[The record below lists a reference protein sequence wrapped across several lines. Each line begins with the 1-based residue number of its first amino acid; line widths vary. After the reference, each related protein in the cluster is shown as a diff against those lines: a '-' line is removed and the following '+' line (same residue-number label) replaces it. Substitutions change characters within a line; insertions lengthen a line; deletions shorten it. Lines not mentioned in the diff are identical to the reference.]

1 MGTLTVNSGTYDTSS
16 GSNGAN
22 EAIFNWYGAK
32 SCTINGGTFKGYL
45 YGLQTYE
52 GTTYI
57 NAGSFS
63 GAQWGIMNSGG
74 MTYYKNNGAYS
85 FSGSNLNIFGVS
97 ADLNHAAFY

>member
-1 MGTLTVNSGTYDTSS
+1 MGTLTVNNGTYYTSDT
-16 GSNGAN
+16 N
-22 EAIFNWYGAK
+22 EAVFNWYGAQT
-32 SCTINGGTFKGYL
+32 CVINGGTFIGSL
-45 YGLQTYE
+45 YGLQTSL

-85 FSGSNLNIFGVS
+85 FSGSNLNMFGVS
-97 ADLNHAAFY
+97 ADLNNAGFY